1 MDDIGAAC
9 AVCGR
14 ISDRRYRFS
23 ATPPQ
28 IRCLRH
34 AILFRPVLRRAL
46 RVAAVVGTVLVA
58 INQGD
63 ILLRGDVTPGV
74 AAKIALTYL
83 VPFAVSTYSAL
94 AINAYVA
101 GGTTDPRLNREGPG

>member
-1 MDDIGAAC
+1 MPPVTSAVGSLAGAT
-9 AVCGR
+9 VSPLR
-14 ISDRRYRFS
+14 
-23 ATPPQ
+23 PPQ

-46 RVAAVVGTVLVA
+46 RVAVLVGTVLVA
-58 INQGD
+58 INQAD
-63 ILLRGDVTPGV
+63 VLLRGGLTPGI

-94 AINAYVA
+94 AI
-101 GGTTDPRLNREGPG
+101 TTLDP